1 MAYRVTENVL
11 NASTLDILNVIR
23 QNASYEY
30 QQLVPQVTQA
40 VHIPKVGEVLYGHP
54 ALANQFLYALMNR
67 IALVRAKGATFN
79 NPYSELKKGYLEF
92 GETVE
97 EVFVELAKAVEFT
110 PEKGAAR
117 EFKRTLPDVRSAFHV
132 MNYRVMYP
140 VTIQNEDLRQA
151 FTSIDGVQDLIAKI
165 VNSIYVA
172 AEYDEYLLFKYML
185 IKGVNNGSIKVIEAG
200 QSDTENAI
208 KFRGVSNKLE
218 FISTQYNAAQ
228 VHTNTKRADQYI
240 FMSAE
245 YNAQFDVEVLASAF
259 NMDKADFMGK
269 LKLIDDWTTFDSER
283 FSVIME
289 NSDGFEDVTAA
300 ELATMEN
307 VVAVLIDKE
316 WFQMYDNNNQF
327 TETFIASGL
336 YWNYFYHVWK
346 TVSWSPFS
354 NAVCFSALAV
364 APNTITVVNE
374 SVDQNTSVGQVVTLQ
389 VPYDNARFIQTEDLT
404 EAGIAVT
411 PNGAVIVPTGVSATS
426 IELVFVIGE
435 DSYAATVTML
445 QLAAPGTEITFTKE

>member
-40 VHIPKVGEVLYGHP
+40 VDVPKVGEVLYGHP

-92 GETVE
+92 GETIE
-97 EVFVELAKAVEFT
+97 EVFVELAKAVEFN

-200 QSDTENAI
+200 QTDKENAV
-208 KFRGVSNKLE
+208 KFRGTSNKLE

-259 NMDKADFMGK
+259 NMDKADFMGR

-283 FSVIME
+283 FAVIME
-289 NSDGFEDVTAA
+289 NSDGFEEVTAG
-300 ELATMEN
+300 ELAAMEN

-354 NAVCFSALAV
+354 NAVVFSTLAATPASLAV
-364 APNTITVVNE
+364 TVA
-374 SVDQNTSVGQVVTLQ
+374 SVDTNPVVGAAVTLK
-389 VPYDNARFIQTEDLT
+389 VPFDNVRFIQTETLT

-411 PNGAVIVPTGVSATS
+411 PNGAVIVPTGVTAESVTMS
-426 IELVFVIGE
+426 FKIGE
-435 DSYAATVTML
+435 NTYSATVTRT
-445 QLAAPGTEITFTKE
+445 QLSTVGTNITFEKT